1 MKYRMKFLPLV
12 SLFIITI
19 FFSCGKNEVTGITF
33 NKTTTYLIIGQTD
46 SLIATITAT
55 GDINKVPQTWT
66 SSNNSVATV
75 DYGIVTA
82 IGKGTATISDMSGKI
97 TTTCEVTVDDKINP
111 DLTQGELWYFGDAY
125 KTGESNLFTLYLGG
139 PGIDMNTF
147 NGNGEI
153 IFADFNV
160 SLTVKD
166 SIPVGT
172 YDMMTDLNTPNTI
185 IPGYVGNDGYPLGC
199 WYFGAISAPAYTG
212 NIIVSRKNDIY
223 TIRYEFF
230 DYYGV
235 TISGTF
241 QGTINYVNATT
252 LPSQVSLKN
261 RLKSKTTAP
270 MNKTM
275 KFHRR

>member
-1 MKYRMKFLPLV
+1 
-12 SLFIITI
+12 
-19 FFSCGKNEVTGITF
+19 
-33 NKTTTYLIIGQTD
+33 
-46 SLIATITAT
+46 
-55 GDINKVPQTWT
+55 
-66 SSNNSVATV
+66 
-75 DYGIVTA
+75 
-82 IGKGTATISDMSGKI
+82 
-97 TTTCEVTVDDKINP
+97 
-111 DLTQGELWYFGDAY
+111 
-125 KTGESNLFTLYLGG
+125 
-139 PGIDMNTF
+139 
-147 NGNGEI
+147 
-153 IFADFNV
+153 
-160 SLTVKD
+160 
-166 SIPVGT
+166 
-172 YDMMTDLNTPNTI
+172 MMTDLNTPYTI
-185 IPGYVGNDGYPLGC
+185 IPGYVGDKGYPYGC
-199 WYFGAISAPAYTG
+199 WYFGAISDPAYTG